1 MKKILFLTTSNLPT
15 NPRLLKEVDLLSKTH
30 AITVVLF
37 RLGNWSDAQD
47 EEMMHN
53 RSHIRFEVLDVTR
66 SHFLYWLKWALAEKA
81 GRLWFSFFPSS
92 LFGAA
97 LGLSRRSVMMVGVLE
112 RMGKPDLIIAHN
124 LGALYP
130 AWHWA
135 QKWGIPFG
143 YDAEDYDPG
152 IYVPQGGKTY
162 VPACEMVLRSCLPAA
177 RYITSA
183 SPLIG
188 QHTIDLIGGHPN
200 HRVVLN
206 SFPNGEFVAPILR
219 EDNELRLIWFSQR
232 ISFGRGLEQL
242 FEAIKSILSSLDN
255 QLINSS
261 VPQNLSSSRPLL
273 ILTLIGDLDPA
284 FQQAVLRP
292 FLDDVLRPLDVGET
306 MGFQSFND
314 SYRSVETIRVDVR
327 SPMLQ
332 SELHRELA
340 HHDVGLALEFNQT
353 DLNRQLCL
361 TNKIMAYAQAG
372 LYLLATDTPA
382 QKQFMEEHSSMG
394 TVCGQDE
401 EGIGTGLRF
410 LRENIDGIREGKRAR
425 FEQGAVLSWENE
437 SSKLLEIWQQL
448 GII

>member
-1 MKKILFLTTSNLPT
+1 MKKILFLTTANLPT
-15 NPRLLKEVDLLSKTH
+15 NPRLLKEVDLLSKIH

-37 RLGNWSDAQD
+37 RLGNWSDAQN

-66 SHFLYWLKWALAEKA
+66 SHFLYWLKWALDEKA
-81 GRLWFSFFPSS
+81 GRLWFRFFPSS

-97 LGLSRRSVMMVGVLE
+97 LGLSRRSVMMAELLE
-112 RMGKPDLIIAHN
+112 RMEKPDLIIAHN

-152 IYVPQGGKTY
+152 IYVPQGGKNY

-206 SFPNGEFVAPILR
+206 NFPSGEFVAPVLR
-219 EDNELRLIWFSQR
+219 DDNELRLIWFSQR

-242 FEAIKSILSSLDN
+242 FEALKSIL
-255 QLINSS
+255 NSS
-261 VPQNLSSSRPLL
+261 TSQLLSSSRPLL

-284 FQQAVLRP
+284 FQQAVLSP

-306 MGFQSFND
+306 MGFHSFND

-327 SPMLQ
+327 TPMLQ
-332 SELHRELA
+332 SDLHRELA
-340 HHDVGLALEFNQT
+340 YHDVGLALEFNQT

-382 QKQFMEEHSSMG
+382 QRQFMEEHSSMG

-401 EGIGTGLRF
+401 EGIGTGLR
-410 LRENIDGIREGKRAR
+410 LLMENAARVHWDKLNRYEKGKELAWEKESYKLSEGCNS
-425 FEQGAVLSWENE
+425 VSL
-437 SSKLLEIWQQL
+437 
-448 GII
+448 